1 MPLIDDD
8 TPLTRQQQVH
18 ALQREIRQLEAQ
30 LATLNASGPLVR
42 VAHLWSVRDRRG
54 RLVLRCHLGP
64 VRLVVIPHD
73 LPMANGSTH
82 AVYLGAVNPSRLEP
96 DDAA

>member
-1 MPLIDDD
+1 MPLSDPD
-8 TPLTRQQQVH
+8 TLTRQQQVH

-30 LATLNASGPLVR
+30 LAMLNASGPLVR

-54 RLVLRCHLGP
+54 RIVLRCHLGP

-73 LPMANGSTH
+73 LPMANNASH
-82 AVYLGAVNPSRLEP
+82 ALYLGAVNPSRLEP
-96 DDAA
+96 DDVA